1 MVRLAEHVRLRRL
14 LIKPFYQDKD
24 KSNSGFITMTR
35 FKSIFDNQK
44 LCPTAEEFV
53 LINKRFQA
61 KATDEI
67 NYVEFD
73 HVLRQYS
80 GDNKPF

>member
-1 MVRLAEHVRLRRL
+1 
-14 LIKPFYQDKD
+14 
-24 KSNSGFITMTR
+24 MTR

-44 LCPTAEEFV
+44 LCPTAEEFA
-53 LINKRFQA
+53 LINKRFQS

-73 HVLRQYS
+73 YVLRQYS